1 MSIDYYDTVVNWGQ
15 TESIKAPGTVKKRVK
30 LKKSSRFH
38 GRRRTVFDHATAFI
52 ISVFIFMSFGVVMRL
67 RTRKNAS
74 LFRRDRKNNAPVPHK
89 TELLRFYFDII
100 ALINLSCQFI
110 KPTLLPFGLLVQT
123 NVCVFATFF
132 CFRSCLLER
141 KILHQLRSILIS
153 RMMIQQNFS
162 SSGHVCVCEINVFS
176 RINLTS

>member
-1 MSIDYYDTVVNWGQ
+1 MLRCQIVPDQFTHSKLTMSIDYYDTVVNCGQ

-30 LKKSSRFH
+30 PKKSSRFH

-74 LFRRDRKNNAPVPHK
+74 LFRRDRKNNAPVSHK

-110 KPTLLPFGLLVQT
+110 KPTLLPFGLT
-123 NVCVFATFF
+123 GRRMCVCVSATSFYAQT
-132 CFRSCLLER
+132 
-141 KILHQLRSILIS
+141 H
-153 RMMIQQNFS
+153 
-162 SSGHVCVCEINVFS
+162 
-176 RINLTS
+176 